1 MNKLPIYEL
10 KVSDDETLEIAL
22 VDEPAIEENFI
33 FFNSDEIKMAF
44 NDEQMIVSGPVLIPQ
59 SKIFRNDALGM
70 RYVFFSKETIK
81 EIAEKFLSKK
91 ELKFNLQHTDKVA
104 HLNIVE
110 SYFAKESNTFG
121 VPEGSWIVTAKVKD
135 ADVWESV
142 KEGKFNG
149 FSLQA
154 LFTNEIVGIEEQFNK
169 QKERMDLKEK
179 LMAAVNAVLF
189 NTEETPAVEEKVEEV
204 VVEKVE
210 FNADELISA
219 FKETLESFKAGI
231 VADVTAQIDS
241 IKGNVENLSN
251 QVVEFSKQPVSA
263 SVTEEVKVDLPVK
276 GVTKATEFFKN

>member
-33 FFNSDEIKMAF
+33 FFNSDEIKMTF
-44 NDEQMIVSGPVLIPQ
+44 NDEQMIVSGPVLIPYAR
-59 SKIFRNDALGM
+59 IFRNDALGM

-110 SYFAKESNTFG
+110 SYFAKEPNTFG

-154 LFTNEIVGIEEQFNK
+154 LFTNEIVGIEQQFNK

-189 NTEETPAVEEKVEEV
+189 TEETPAVVEEKVEEV
-204 VVEKVE
+204 AVEKVE

-231 VADVTAQIDS
+231 VAEFDS

-276 GVTKATEFFKN
+276 DRSKATEFFKN

>member
-33 FFNSDEIKMAF
+33 FFNSDEIKMTF
-44 NDEQMIVSGPVLIPQ
+44 NDEQMIVSGPVLVPNL
-59 SKIFRNDALGM
+59 KIFVNDALGM

-81 EIAEKFLSKK
+81 DIAEKFLSKK
-91 ELKFNLQHTDKVA
+91 GLKFNLQHTDKVA

-110 SYFAKESNTFG
+110 SYFAKEGNTFG

-154 LFTNEIVGIEEQFNK
+154 LFTNEIVGIEQQFNK

-189 NTEETPAVEEKVEEV
+189 TEETPAVEEKVEEV

-219 FKETLESFKAGI
+219 FKKTLEAFKAEI

-276 GVTKATEFFKN
+276 DRSKATEFFKN

>member
-1 MNKLPIYEL
+1 MNGLPIWEI

-22 VDEPAIEENFI
+22 VDEPAIEENFLY
-33 FFNSDEIKMAF
+33 FNAEEVKMTF
-44 NDEQMIVSGPVLIPQ
+44 NDEQMIVSGPVLIPDAR
-59 SKIFRNDALGM
+59 IFRNDALGM

-81 EIAEKFLSKK
+81 EIAEKFISKNGM
-91 ELKFNLQHTDKVA
+91 KFNLQHTDKVA

-110 SYFAKESNTFG
+110 SYFAKEGNTFG
-121 VPEGSWIVTAKVKD
+121 VPEGSWIITAKVKD
-135 ADVWESV
+135 ADVWEGI

-149 FSLQA
+149 FSLEA
-154 LFTNEIVGIEEQFNK
+154 LFNNELVGIEEQFNK

-189 NTEETPAVEEKVEEV
+189 SAEEAPKEEV
-204 VVEKVE
+204 VEQVVVETKQE
-210 FNADELISA
+210 FNADELMSA

-251 QVVEFSKQPVSA
+251 QVVEFSKQPVST

-276 GVTKATEFFKN
+276 GDNKAIEFFKN

>member
-33 FFNSDEIKMAF
+33 FFNSDEIKMTF
-44 NDEQMIVSGPVLIPQ
+44 NDEQMIVSGPVLVPNL
-59 SKIFRNDALGM
+59 KIFVNDALGM

-81 EIAEKFLSKK
+81 DIAEKFLSKK
-91 ELKFNLQHTDKVA
+91 GLKFNLQHTDKVA

-110 SYFAKESNTFG
+110 SYFAKEGNTFG

-154 LFTNEIVGIEEQFNK
+154 LVTNEIVGIEQQFNK

-189 NTEETPAVEEKVEEV
+189 TEETPAVEEKVEEV

-276 GVTKATEFFKN
+276 DRSKATEFFKN